1 MPLVQ
6 VPRWAVELRAPQ
18 VLRAR
23 ESWTQRERRRS
34 EVLPAGPRW
43 RTQPHESAEEAPRAP
58 VKVVAERPVVH
69 PVERPVVLRFIRPR
83 VRRLRRARL
92 PAHSSTRPLW
102 RPRPRSRCLS
112 PQRR

>member
-1 MPLVQ
+1 MQ
-6 VPRWAVELRAPQ
+6 VPRWAVVLRAQQ
-18 VLRAR
+18 VLRAQ
-23 ESWTQRERRRS
+23 ESWTQREWRRVV

-43 RTQPHESAEEAPRAP
+43 RTQPHESAEEVPRAP
-58 VKVVAERPVVH
+58 VKVVAEH
-69 PVERPVVLRFIRPR
+69 PVERPVVPRFIRPR
-83 VRRLRRARL
+83 VRRLRRVRL